1 MKTLSK
7 KEWIAVSVALV
18 VIALFFLSKTFIFT
32 FLTSEISGTTTATN
46 TNTTMNTNTPA
57 NTPAAS
63 ADTTSLLVK
72 DAVVGTGAEAVPGK
86 TITVNYTG
94 KLTNGAVFDSSIPR
108 GQPFQFVL
116 GAGQVIAGWDQG
128 LLGMKVGGKRT
139 LIIPANMAYG
149 NRAIG
154 SIPANS
160 TLIFDVELLGVK

>member
-18 VIALFFLSKTFIFT
+18 VIALFFLSKTFIFS
-32 FLTSEISGTTTATN
+32 FLTSTIPDTNTATN
-46 TNTTMNTNTPA
+46 TTMDTNSPA
-57 NTPAAS
+57 NTA

-72 DAVVGTGAEAVPGK
+72 DTVVGTGAEAVPGK

-94 KLTNGAVFDSSIPR
+94 KLTNGTVFDSSIPR

-116 GAGQVIAGWDQG
+116 GAGKVIAGWDQG

-139 LIIPANMAYG
+139 LIIPPNMAYG
-149 NRAIG
+149 SQAVGDI
-154 SIPANS
+154 IPANS
-160 TLIFDVELLGVK
+160 TLIFEVELLGVN